1 MLALLNKL
9 LAFSVRHRWLVVA
22 LTLLV
27 GAVGAY
33 NFTRLPIDA
42 VPDITNV
49 QVQINTSVK
58 ALPPEE
64 VERLVTFPIEWS
76 MGGVPRVQQV
86 RSISRYGL
94 SQVTLIFEDGTDIY
108 WARQLVGERL
118 SEAKESLPDGIGEPQ
133 MGPIATGLGEI
144 FMWTVEAEPGATRPD
159 GKPYSLTDLRT
170 LQDWVVRPQLRTV
183 PGVNEINSIG
193 GYEKIYQVAPDPYRL
208 VGYGIGFAELAEAL
222 RRNNANAGGGYIEP
236 HGEQQLIRAT
246 GLIES
251 IRDIEEIIIGYH
263 DGTPIRVRDV
273 ADVMEGREQRT
284 GAATENGEEVV
295 IGTAIMLLGENSRV
309 VSQRVATRMKEVNK
323 SLPDGVVAKT
333 VYDRTYLVNATLDT
347 VSKNLLE
354 GAGLV
359 VLVLLLLLGNFR
371 AALIAAAVIP
381 LAMLIAVSGMVEFGV
396 SGNLMS
402 LGALDFG
409 LIVDG
414 SVVIVENCVRR
425 FAEAQH
431 QLGRTLTTRE
441 RLALAYDASREVRKA
456 TIYGEIIIAIVYLP
470 ILTLTGIEG
479 KMFRPMAQTVV
490 LALAGA
496 TVLSMT
502 LIPALIAIGLRGK
515 VSEKEVAVIGWLKRR
530 YDRVLTAL
538 IPRAGWVI
546 GGALALLVASGFVA
560 AGLGSEFAPQL
571 SEGAL
576 ALQPARIPST
586 SLTASLQMQ
595 TRLEKRVTAA
605 FPDEVAFVFTRT
617 GTAEVATDPMGPNV
631 SDMYLMLHP
640 REQWTKAE
648 TQEQLAE
655 AINEV
660 VSAEIGQNYEFS
672 QPIELRFNELISG
685 VRSELA
691 VKVFGDDL
699 DVMLANAQQ
708 IAAILGSI
716 EGAADVKVE
725 QVTGLP
731 VLTIDIDRRAIS
743 RYGLNVADVQAVVE
757 ASVGGMTAGEV
768 FQGDMRFDLTV
779 RMPDTIRQD
788 VDAIRDLP
796 IPIPRVVG
804 AAAPHGPTTTA
815 RARRGEAFVPL
826 SSVATI
832 ELLEGPNQISRENAK
847 RRVVVQSN
855 VRGRDIGGF
864 VAEAQEKV
872 GAKIDLPPGYW
883 LEWGGQFE
891 NLVNARRRLMVV
903 VPVAL
908 FLIMGLLFMSF
919 GTVRNTLLIFSGVP
933 LALTGG
939 IAALWLRSLPVT
951 ISAAVGFIALS
962 GVAVLNGL
970 VMITFIENLRRDGV
984 GIAEA
989 VHDGSLQRLRPVL
1002 MTALVA
1008 SLGFVPMALATGTG
1022 AEVQRPL
1029 ATVVIGGII
1038 SSTILTLLVL
1048 PVLYRL
1054 VHEEG
1059 DLPDDHDD
1067 AEAVSLSWHPPAI
1080 ESEPYEP
1087 NVASSAPPRSAS

>member
-22 LTLLV
+22 VTLVV

-76 MGGVPRVQQV
+76 MGGVPRVEEV

-94 SQVTLIFEDGTDIY
+94 SQVTLIFEEGTDIY

-118 SEAKESLPDGIGEPQ
+118 SEAKDSLPEGIGEPQ

-159 GKPYSLTDLRT
+159 GRPYSLTDLRT
-170 LQDWVVRPQLRTV
+170 LQDWVVRPQVRTV
-183 PGVNEINSIG
+183 PGVNEVNTIG
-193 GYEKIYQVAPDPYRL
+193 GYAKIYQVAPDPYRL
-208 VGYGIGFAELAEAL
+208 IGYGLGFADIATALA
-222 RRNNANAGGGYIEP
+222 RNNANAGGGYIEP
-236 HGEQQLIRAT
+236 HGEQYLIRAT
-246 GLIES
+246 GLIENE
-251 IRDIEEIIIGYH
+251 RDIEGIIIGYH

-273 ADVMEGREQRT
+273 ADVAEGRELRT

-309 VSQRVATRMKEVNK
+309 VSQRVAERMKEVNK

-359 VLVLLLLLGNFR
+359 VLVLVLLLGNFR

-381 LAMLIAVSGMVEFGV
+381 LAMLIAVSGMVELGV

-431 QLGRTLTTRE
+431 QLGRTLTPKE
-441 RLALAYDASREVRKA
+441 RLALAYESSREVRKA
-456 TIYGEIIIAIVYLP
+456 TIYGEIIIAVVYLP

-490 LALAGA
+490 LALAAA

-502 LIPALIAIGLRGK
+502 LIPALVAIVMRGK
-515 VSEKEVAVIGWLKRR
+515 VSEKEVRVITWLKRG
-530 YDRVLTAL
+530 YDRVLTTVLRRPSLAL
-538 IPRAGWVI
+538 GLA
-546 GGALALLVASGFVA
+546 AALLVASGFA
-560 AGLGSEFAPQL
+560 ALTLGSEFAPQL

-586 SLTASLQMQ
+586 GLTASLEMQ
-595 TRLEKRVTAA
+595 KRLERRVMEA
-605 FPDEVAFVFTRT
+605 FPDEIAYVFTRT

-640 REQWTKAE
+640 REQWTKAS
-648 TQEQLAE
+648 TQEELAG
-655 AINEV
+655 AINGVIE
-660 VSAEIGQNYEFS
+660 SQIGQNYEFS

-699 DVMLANAQQ
+699 QVMLANAQQ
-708 IAAILGSI
+708 IAGILQTL

-757 ASVGGMTAGEV
+757 AAIGGMTAGEV
-768 FQGDMRFDLTV
+768 FQGDMRFDLVV
-779 RMPDTIRQD
+779 RMPDEIRRE
-788 VDAIRDLP
+788 VEALRRLP
-796 IPIPRVVG
+796 IPIPRVSSET
-804 AAAPHGPTTTA
+804 PHRPTLEAST
-815 RARRGEAFVPL
+815 GQMEAFVPL
-826 SSVATI
+826 SSVADI
-832 ELLEGPNQISRENAK
+832 QLEEGPNQISREDAK

-864 VAEAQEKV
+864 VAEAQQRVDAE
-872 GAKIDLPPGYW
+872 IDLPPGYW

-891 NLVNARRRLMVV
+891 NLVTARRRLMVV
-903 VPVAL
+903 VPVSL
-908 FLIMGLLFMSF
+908 FLIMGLLFLSF

-939 IAALWLRSLPVT
+939 IAALWLRSLPIT

-970 VMITFIENLRRDGV
+970 VMITFIENLRHEGLPLER
-984 GIAEA
+984 A

-1029 ATVVIGGII
+1029 ATVVIGGIL
-1038 SSTILTLLVL
+1038 SSTVLTLIVL

-1054 VHEEG
+1054 FHKEG
-1059 DLPDDHDD
+1059 DLPEEDEDGPQS
-1067 AEAVSLSWHPPAI
+1067 SLSWHPP
-1080 ESEPYEP
+1080 
-1087 NVASSAPPRSAS
+1087 PPAETGSQA